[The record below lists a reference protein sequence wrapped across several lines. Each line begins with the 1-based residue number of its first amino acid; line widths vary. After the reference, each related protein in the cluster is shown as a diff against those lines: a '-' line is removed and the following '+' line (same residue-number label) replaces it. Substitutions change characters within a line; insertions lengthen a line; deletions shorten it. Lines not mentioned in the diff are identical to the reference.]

1 MHSCRLQR
9 MDFFV
14 PFLLFP
20 ASVVVEYRNWI
31 LVPAY
36 WKLKTSKSAPSR
48 DEFWMMKTNF
58 SFFVKKFINC
68 REFQVFNPS
77 SQWFLLQTDDL
88 LIRWHLIMS
97 GWFVVTGCESRECWC
112 LVPIWFLH
120 QCHNPVKITIVKTSF
135 APNTLC
141 VTPCF
146 HPLIIIITNHTNTHW
161 STLHSL
167 HKHF

>member
-1 MHSCRLQR
+1 M
-9 MDFFV
+9 
-14 PFLLFP
+14 
-20 ASVVVEYRNWI
+20 I
-31 LVPAY
+31 
-36 WKLKTSKSAPSR
+36 
-48 DEFWMMKTNF
+48 
-58 SFFVKKFINC
+58 
-68 REFQVFNPS
+68 
-77 SQWFLLQTDDL
+77 LLQTDDS

-97 GWFVVTGCESRECWC
+97 GWFVVTGCESSECWC

-146 HPLIIIITNHTNTHW
+146 HPLIIVITNHTNTHW

-167 HKHF
+167 HKHFLKNFTFDQNHNKRSSPKFPLLQVLTDKLDKYRPITSGGIISHKKLIFLFGGWHNTIYLTWACLFICDSE